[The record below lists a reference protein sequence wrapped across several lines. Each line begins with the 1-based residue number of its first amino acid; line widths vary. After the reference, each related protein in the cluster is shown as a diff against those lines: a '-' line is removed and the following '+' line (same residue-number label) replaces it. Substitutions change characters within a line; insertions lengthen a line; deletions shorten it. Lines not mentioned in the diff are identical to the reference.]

1 MEGGYDPDCRRCM
14 DWDKK
19 DDRMKTLLNALSE
32 LRKKYEIADGS
43 VSIYSRDENF
53 MLEIVTKKH
62 KIILEINKETEK
74 YGISVDGGNYI

>member
-1 MEGGYDPDCRRCM
+1 MPKVYGLGQ
-14 DWDKK
+14 K

-53 MLEIVTKKH
+53 MLEIVTKNIK
-62 KIILEINKETEK
+62 
-74 YGISVDGGNYI
+74 